1 MLSLEPLITARL
13 ESLTGFKGVHG
24 LPDLMG
30 AEMANRPS
38 PCLYVIFDG
47 YRPLESTVRGKAA
60 RVETRWMVVLS
71 VKHGA
76 KTADGSPARSAMAPL
91 VQDVLG
97 HLLGWQPAP
106 GFTPLTLAPGPRP
119 DFATGLLLFPLAFTT
134 EQVVKAD

>member
-1 MLSLEPLITARL
+1 MLSLEPLLTDRL

-24 LPDLMG
+24 LPELMG
-30 AEMANRPS
+30 AETASRPS
-38 PCLYVIFDG
+38 PCLYLVFDG

-60 RVETRWMVVLS
+60 RVETRWLVVIS
-71 VKHGA
+71 VKHGG
-76 KTADGSPARSAMAPL
+76 KTQDGAPARSVAAPL

-97 HLLGWQPAP
+97 HLLGWQPAA